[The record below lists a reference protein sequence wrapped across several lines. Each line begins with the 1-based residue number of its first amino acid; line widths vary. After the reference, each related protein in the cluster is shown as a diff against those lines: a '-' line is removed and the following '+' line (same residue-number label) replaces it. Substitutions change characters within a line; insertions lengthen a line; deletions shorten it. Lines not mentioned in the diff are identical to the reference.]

1 MPTEITTTA
10 QVTWET
16 LRQSLGTVQ
25 ILGKRYLLGKA
36 FLGWQLSVLKA
47 QHHAAGGGR
56 GGDRKSMGEIRP
68 LITWAELVTKEAG
81 LQKRTADELIRL
93 WEAAVARHKRLKGPA
108 ENRKLLSYLDTTDAL
123 TIQGGEEAAE
133 FADHFAYILDGET
146 ASNLMQELGV
156 IPKPLPMPSR
166 GRDGSQNRPS
176 DQTAGQLAFHFFD
189 GVAASLINTRM
200 NPQYLKLLHALPIQ
214 STEEQP
220 LSLTTLETEAR
231 ALLADIEKIK
241 SAAAKPARR
250 IG

>member
-47 QHHAAGGGR
+47 QHHASGGGR

-93 WEAAVARHKRLKGPA
+93 WEAALARHKRLRGPA

-133 FADHFAYILDGET
+133 FADHFSYILDGET
-146 ASNLMQELGV
+146 AANLMQELGV
-156 IPKPLPMPSR
+156 IPKPLPMPEKK
-166 GRDGSQNRPS
+166 GGKKDK
-176 DQTAGQLAFHFFD
+176 DTDITAGQLAFHFFD
-189 GVAASLINTRM
+189 GLGASLINTRM

-214 STEEQP
+214 STEEHP